1 MEGRE
6 ITFQFKLC
14 FSSHVYIAL
23 ISRVSAMRDYRG
35 PDCRY
40 LNFTKGEEISV
51 YVKLAGE
58 REDLWAGS
66 VSI

>member
-1 MEGRE
+1 MS
-6 ITFQFKLC
+6 FPVC
-14 FSSHVYIAL
+14 VYTAL
-23 ISRVSAMRDYRG
+23 ISRVLALRDYTG

-40 LNFTKGEEISV
+40 LNFTTGEEISV
-51 YVKLAGE
+51 YVKLGGD

>member
-1 MEGRE
+1 M
-6 ITFQFKLC
+6 C
-14 FSSHVYIAL
+14 FSLCVYVAL
-23 ISRVSAMRDYRG
+23 ISRVLALRDHTG

-40 LNFTKGEEISV
+40 LNFTEGEEISV

-66 VSI
+66 VSM